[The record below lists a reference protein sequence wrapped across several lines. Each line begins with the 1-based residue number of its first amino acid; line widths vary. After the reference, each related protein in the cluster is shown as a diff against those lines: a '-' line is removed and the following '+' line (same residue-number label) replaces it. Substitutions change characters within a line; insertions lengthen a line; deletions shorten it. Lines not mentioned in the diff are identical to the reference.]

1 MNLSSFDL
9 NLLRVLDALLR
20 EGSTTAAGIR
30 IGLSQPAV
38 SAALARLRHALDDP
52 LFVRHGQRLEPTDY
66 AKSLEIPLRGILD
79 QLFTLLSG
87 PEQFE
92 PFRAIRAFKLSG
104 SDFFAEMLMPQLAA
118 VLSQKAPGI
127 RVQLVDLIPD
137 DYIGTLGRSEVD
149 IAFVPNAEFPEWIDH
164 RPVFRSS
171 FVTVARSGHARLERA
186 GLRPGEVIPIDLF
199 CDLGHVVFSPEG
211 KLKSMGDAA
220 LASVGRERRV
230 VMTLPVFSGVG
241 RAVSESDYVGLL
253 PRQLALA
260 MSSRLGLEIYQSPMA
275 IAPALIRMIWHRRAT
290 GDPAHR
296 WFRSVVADILRPLD
310 EGEVVLPESN
320 KTLI

>member
-1 MNLSSFDL
+1 MNLSAFDF

-20 EGSTTAAGIR
+20 DGSTTAAGIR

-38 SAALARLRHALDDP
+38 SAALARLRTLLDDP
-52 LFVRHGQRLEPTDY
+52 LFVRHGQRLEPTEY
-66 AKSLEIPLRGILD
+66 AKSLEVPLRGILD
-79 QLFTLLSG
+79 QIFTLLSG

-92 PFRAIRAFKLSG
+92 PFRAKRAFKISG

-127 RVQLVDLIPD
+127 RVHLVDLVPD
-137 DYIGTLGRSEVD
+137 DYIGTLERSKVD
-149 IAFVPNAEFPEWIDH
+149 LAFVPNAALPEWVDH
-164 RPVFRSS
+164 QPVFRSR
-171 FVTVARSGHARLERA
+171 FVIIARSNHPRLARA
-186 GLRPGEVIPIDLF
+186 GLHPGDVIPLDLF

-211 KLKSMGDAA
+211 NSKAMGDAA

-241 RAVSESDYVGLL
+241 RAVSESDLVALL

-260 MSSRLGLEIYQSPMA
+260 MAPRLGLELYLAPMD
-275 IAPALIRMIWHRRAT
+275 ITPALMRMIWNRRTT

-296 WFRSVVADILRPLD
+296 WFRSLVAELLRPLN
-310 EGEVVLPESN
+310 EGEASLPE
-320 KTLI
+320 